1 MSRRRRSSTSSW
13 LCRSSAESRRPGSST
28 SVGSASRRP
37 LEGCLSASAPSS
49 SGSSTGKRPPV
60 FVITGTSGEGK
71 STLARLLLERV
82 PELELAISATT
93 REMRPGEEDRRDYYF
108 WTDEQFDS
116 ELAEDGFLEYVRLP
130 WGEGRRS
137 GTLWSEID
145 RITGEGRPVLLE
157 LETNGALA
165 VRDRIPGSV
174 TIFITAP
181 DRDELERR
189 LRARGTESE
198 AEIEERLT
206 EALAQRKLAGE
217 FTYTVVNDELD
228 RAIDELEAI
237 VRKELAAT
245 GSISGP

>member
-1 MSRRRRSSTSSW
+1 MASSTA
-13 LCRSSAESRRPGSST
+13 R
-28 SVGSASRRP
+28 
-37 LEGCLSASAPSS
+37 
-49 SGSSTGKRPPV
+49 PV

-93 REMRPGEEDRRDYYF
+93 REIRPGEEDRRDYYF

-145 RITGEGRPVLLE
+145 RISAKGRAVLLE
-157 LETNGALA
+157 LETTGALRVKERVPSA
-165 VRDRIPGSV
+165 V

-181 DRDELERR
+181 SREELERR

-198 AEIEERLT
+198 GEIEQR
-206 EALAQRKLAGE
+206 LAQALEQSKLADE
-217 FTYTVVNDELD
+217 FSYTIVNDDLD
-228 RAIDELEAI
+228 RAIDELEGI
-237 VRKELAAT
+237 VRREIAAAGT
-245 GSISGP
+245 LSGS